1 MTDESSKER
10 QILMVMRKVLAAVIK
25 DTTPPNRAMKHPL
38 TDVTIEDV
46 RNCLALIA
54 ARERELADA
63 AGVAQERPY
72 YTDDPAAAARRVVPI
87 SQISRRKPGEES

>member
-38 TDVTIEDV
+38 TDGTIEDV